1 MSSEN
6 LFLGIDVGST
16 TVKVVIIN
24 ANGEILFSTY
34 QRHMSDVRRKIISI
48 LNEVSQKFPGKIFK
62 LALTGSGALSLCTRL
77 NLSFVQEVIASS
89 LSIKNKIPNAD
100 VIIELGGEDAKLT
113 FLTSGI
119 DLRMNETCAGG
130 TGAFIDQMAS
140 FLNMDIGEMDRLALT
155 SKTIYPIASRC
166 GVFAKTDIVPLIN
179 EGCAKSDI
187 AMSIMQAV
195 VNQFIGGL
203 SRGRDITG
211 TVVFLGGPLA
221 FIKSLRKCFIQ
232 TLKLDETHA
241 ILPENAEIFVALG
254 AALYALKSEEKDYKL
269 NDLINS
275 LENLGEENDIQK
287 LPPLF
292 KNKKEREDFLERHRK
307 TNVENFPLEDYEG
320 PAYLG
325 IDSGSTTLKATLID
339 DQNRLLY
346 SYYGSNNGDPFSLAL
361 NILKEIYTRKKP
373 GLEIKAAAATGYGS
387 ALLKAGLKL
396 DIDEVE
402 TVAHCTASTF
412 FAPKATFVLDIG
424 GQDIKCMSL
433 KNGVIERIG
442 LNEACSAGCGSF
454 IENFAKSLHM
464 KLPDFVEA
472 ALTAQHPVDLGT
484 RCTVFMNSKV
494 KQAQKEGAKVGD
506 IAAGLSYSVIKNA
519 CYKVIKIHNV
529 EELGDCIVA
538 QGGSFLND
546 ALLRALEIQVGK
558 PVIRPGLSGLMGAF
572 GAALLAKKRG
582 PEDGKKTK
590 LITTEEIAE
599 LKITTK
605 NIRCQGCSNHCMLTI
620 TNFGGKQNF
629 VSGNRCERGA
639 GMAKNKHINLYEY
652 KYNRLFNYYTPL
664 AKEKA
669 KRGTVGLPRALGM
682 FETYPLW
689 FTLLTELGFRVELS
703 APSSK
708 NLFFSG
714 YSSIPSQTVCY
725 PAKIAHGHIIDL
737 INKKVNNIFFPCLPK
752 SQKEFASQED
762 FYNCP
767 IVTSYPELLSKNIT
781 EVIQSGIPYYS
792 PFLPL
797 DEKILPQRLRKIKLF
812 RRITLKTL
820 KQAVKKAFAEQKKFR
835 EDIRKAGEAALKEL
849 EGKNE
854 FGIILAGHPYHIDP
868 AINHGIPELVNAC
881 GLAVLTE
888 DSVSHLHSNFDK
900 LWARDQWTFHSRMYH
915 AGSFTENTD
924 NLAVLQLVSFGCG
937 VDAITAEQLEDI
949 VNSKGR
955 LYAQIKIDEGENL
968 GPAKIRIRSLLAAM
982 RDMKHDNIVKEKKEN
997 APAQFTPEMKK
1008 THTILVPQMSP
1019 IHFQFLEAMFE
1030 SEGYKVVQLPTV
1042 SKEAIELGLK
1052 NVNNDVCYPAIVV
1065 IGQILQAIKD
1075 GKFDTHKIAI
1085 LVSQT
1090 NGGCRASN
1098 YAGLLRRAL
1107 AQCNMEYIPV
1117 LTLNVSGNTA
1127 NQTGFSLGY
1136 KVLIRGLMVAC
1147 YGDVLMQTMYRT
1159 RPYEKVAGSAQKLAD
1174 DWAVRIKKNLK
1185 SGNLIKFAWNIF
1197 KIIRDFDKLPLKRMK
1212 RKPRVGLVGE
1222 ILLKFHPDANNQAV
1236 SIVEQEGGEAV
1247 VPCLMD
1253 FMLYGFYDHIFNY
1266 RNMKGTWRS
1275 FAFSYLC
1282 IWAFELFRFPQ
1293 RLGFWLSKRFE
1304 APIYF
1309 KKLRQKARDVISLG
1323 HQTGE
1328 GWLLTAEIIELL
1340 GSGVRNV
1347 LCMQP
1352 FGCLPNHIVGKGF
1365 IKEIKKK
1372 YPTANIIAV
1381 DYDPGASETNQ
1392 INRIK
1397 LMMSIAKQEN

>member
-1 MSSEN
+1 MTKQN

-16 TVKVVIIN
+16 TVKVVIVDDKDQ
-24 ANGEILFSTY
+24 ILFSTY
-34 QRHMSDVRRKIISI
+34 QRHMSDVRKKIISI
-48 LNEVSQKFPGKIFK
+48 LREVQQQFPDTAFKIT
-62 LALTGSGALSLCTRL
+62 LTGSGALSLCTNL
-77 NLSFVQEVIASS
+77 NLNFVQEVIASS
-89 LSIKNKIPNAD
+89 LSIKNKIPKAD

-221 FIKSLRKCFIQ
+221 FIKSLRQCFIN
-232 TLKLDETHA
+232 TLKLDNEHA
-241 ILPENAEIFVALG
+241 ILPEKAEIFVALG
-254 AALYALKSEEKDYKL
+254 AALHSKTTDKIYNLSELIKL
-269 NDLINS
+269 LT
-275 LENLGEENDIQK
+275 ELGEESNIQK

-292 KNKKEREDFLERHRK
+292 QNEQEYKEFTERHSK
-307 TNVENFPLEDYEG
+307 TDVKKFPLEEYEG
-320 PAYLG
+320 NAYLG

-339 DQNRLLY
+339 EENRLLY
-346 SYYGSNNGDPFSLAL
+346 SYYGSNNGDPFSLAI
-361 NILKEIYTRKKP
+361 NILKEIYKRKKP
-373 GLEIKAAAATGYGS
+373 GLVIKAAAATGYGS

-433 KNGVIERIG
+433 KDGIIERIG

-454 IENFAKSLHM
+454 IENFAKSLNM
-464 KLPDFVEA
+464 DMPSFVKS
-472 ALTAQHPVDLGT
+472 ALTAQNPVDLGT

-529 EELGDCIVA
+529 EELGNCIVA

-572 GAALLAKKRG
+572 GAALIAKKRG
-582 PEDGKKTK
+582 PENGTQTN
-590 LITTEEIAE
+590 LINEKQIAE

-605 NIRCQGCSNHCMLTI
+605 NIRCQGCTNHCMLTI
-620 TNFGGKQNF
+620 TNFGNKQNF
-629 VSGNRCERGA
+629 VSGNRCEKGA
-639 GMAKNKHINLYEY
+639 GLAKNNHINLYKY
-652 KYNRLFNYYTPL
+652 KYDRLFNYYKPL
-664 AKEKA
+664 EKEKA
-669 KRGTVGLPRALGM
+669 KRGTVGIPRALGIY
-682 FETYPLW
+682 ENYPLW

-703 APSSK
+703 NPSSK
-708 NLFFSG
+708 KLFFSG
-714 YSSIPSQTVCY
+714 YGSIPSQTVCY

-737 INKKVNNIFFPCLPK
+737 IEKKVDSIFFPCIPK
-752 SQKEFASQED
+752 NQKEFASQAD
-762 FYNCP
+762 SYNCP

-781 EVIQSGIPYYS
+781 ELSQSGILYCS

-797 DEKILPQRLRKIKLF
+797 DENILAKRLKKLKLF
-812 RRITLKTL
+812 KKITLNEL
-820 KQAVKKAFAEQKKFR
+820 NSAIKKAFAEQNKFKQ
-835 EDIRKAGEAALKEL
+835 DIQQAGIKAVKEL
-849 EGKNE
+849 EEKGQ
-854 FGIILAGHPYHIDP
+854 FGLVLAGHPYHIDP
-868 AINHGIPELVNAC
+868 AINHGIPELINAC

-888 DSVSHLHSNFDK
+888 DSVAHLQADIGK
-900 LWARDQWTFHSRMYH
+900 LWARDQWTFHSRLYH

-937 VDAITAEQLEDI
+937 VDAITSEQLEDI
-949 VNSKGR
+949 VSAKGR
-955 LYAQIKIDEGENL
+955 LYAQIKIDEWENL

-982 RDMKHDNIVKEKKEN
+982 RDMKNQEN
-997 APAQFTPEMKK
+997 HTSTPQKTVAQFTPEMKK
-1008 THTILVPQMSP
+1008 THTILIPQMSP
-1019 IHFQFLEAMFE
+1019 IHFQFIEAMFE
-1030 SEGYKVVQLPTV
+1030 SEGYKVCQLPTV

-1098 YAGLLRRAL
+1098 YAGLLRHAL
-1107 AQCNMEYIPV
+1107 EECNMSYIPV
-1117 LTLNVSGNTA
+1117 LTLNVSGSVA

-1136 KVLIRGLMVAC
+1136 KVLLRGIMVAC
-1147 YGDVLMQTMYRT
+1147 YGDVLMQMIYRV
-1159 RPYEKVAGSAQKLAD
+1159 RPYEKVPGSTKKLEEK
-1174 DWAVRIKKNLK
+1174 WIQRIKNNLRT
-1185 SGNLIKFAWNIF
+1185 GNLFTFAVN
-1197 KIIRDFDKLPLKRMK
+1197 IIRMIREFDKLPLKRMK

-1236 SIVEQEGGEAV
+1236 SVIEQEGGEAV
-1247 VPCLMD
+1247 VPDLMD

-1266 RNMKGTWRS
+1266 RNMKGSWKS
-1275 FAFSYLC
+1275 FAFSYLSM
-1282 IWAFELFRFPQ
+1282 WGLELFRFPQ
-1293 RLGFWLSKRFE
+1293 RLGFWLSKRFH
-1304 APIYF
+1304 APIFF
-1309 KKLRQKARDVISLG
+1309 KKLRQKAREVISLG

-1340 GSGVRNV
+1340 ESGVRNV

-1372 YPTANIIAV
+1372 FQTANIIAV

-1397 LMMSIAKQEN
+1397 LMMSIAKQDN